1 MLLAFARMRR
11 IDPDRPRP
19 YRVPVSDRVA
29 KVMAGYCAL
38 IVVAAALLLMVAP
51 GSGFDW
57 HVTIGVVVTF
67 AVGELV
73 IRYSESRRIAAGLE
87 LAETAAAD

>member
-1 MLLAFARMRR
+1 M
-11 IDPDRPRP
+11 
-19 YRVPVSDRVA
+19 S
-29 KVMAGYCAL
+29 GYCAL
-38 IVVAAALLLMVAP
+38 IVVAAALLLSVAP

-57 HVTIGVVVTF
+57 PVTIGVAVTF

-73 IRYSESRRIAAGLE
+73 IRYAESRRIAAGLE